1 MRKTLL
7 SILLCIAL
15 AFSLVCCGKTPAEG
29 GGNNASATDTEGNS
43 GASGGSAHNDFP
55 DTSKTDVIP
64 EPGEI
69 GHGSVPDITGP
80 GEEITFDGDNMT
92 FDSSMPVIL
101 SAKPSHTIKNSF
113 KTSYFASSPE
123 VYSKDLALFSFGLAV
138 ANSTKIEMKKFFD
151 GAIFDSQEYY
161 GYDSVP
167 TDNSIAYAIAHKSVG
182 DFNLIAVSVR
192 GFNYGREWA
201 DNFNVGSY
209 GHHKG
214 FSAQAVKINNALSA
228 YLTEYGF
235 NPSSNKFLITGY
247 SRGGAVA
254 NTLGSILNGSMTIE
268 GITDENAY
276 VYTFEAPKSVPSD
289 KQASKNI
296 HNIISSADFIT
307 HLTPDAYGLKRD
319 GVDHD
324 IFSENFADYV
334 AEFDDKLIIPEFYP
348 DPNNYPTAAELY
360 SWAFEQLLVDPV
372 NAGGTSIKTRADFYN
387 NLQPSLM
394 KIMAF
399 VMNLSGEET
408 ERLSAYMRDL
418 TNMFALMNAVYEQDG
433 IYNFFKTALETCQIN
448 YNYDEL
454 KSCSSSV
461 QALIAG
467 YDSSS
472 LAIVAFLS
480 MFNNIDHI
488 MAMHTPEV
496 IYPMLL
502 NY

>member
-1 MRKTLL
+1 MRKILL

-15 AFSLVCCGKTPAEG
+15 TLSLACCGKKNANG
-29 GGNNASATDTEGNS
+29 NGGNNSSATDADSGSTGSPNKDFPDNS
-43 GASGGSAHNDFP
+43 KPGDLINDKSEISGGSFP
-55 DTSKTDVIP
+55 DIIGP
-64 EPGEI
+64 GGEI
-69 GHGSVPDITGP
+69 VF
-80 GEEITFDGDNMT
+80 EGDNISFT
-92 FDSSMPVIL
+92 SSMPATL
-101 SAKPSHTIKNSF
+101 SANPSYTITNFF
-113 KTSYFASSPE
+113 KTSYFSAAPE
-123 VYSKDLALFSFGLAV
+123 VFSKDIALFSFGMSV
-138 ANSTKIEMKKFFD
+138 ANSTETEMKKFFD
-151 GAIFDSQEYY
+151 GALFDSQEYY
-161 GYDSVP
+161 GYDSAP

-209 GHHKG
+209 GHHQG
-214 FSAQAVKINNALSA
+214 FSAQAVKVNGSLSA
-228 YLTEYGF
+228 YLSDYGLS
-235 NPSSNKFLITGY
+235 PSSNKFLITGY

-254 NTLGSILNGSMTIE
+254 NTLGSILNGAMPID
-268 GITDENAY
+268 GVTDENAY
-276 VYTFEAPKSVPSD
+276 VYTFEAPKSVPIAKETSG
-289 KQASKNI
+289 NI
-296 HNIISSADFIT
+296 HNIVSSADFIT

-324 IFSENFADYV
+324 IFSENFVDHV
-334 AEFDDKLIIPEFYP
+334 AEFDDKLIIPEFYS
-348 DPNNYPTAAELY
+348 DPNNYPTAADLY

-399 VMNLSGEET
+399 LMNLSGEET
-408 ERLSAYMRDL
+408 YRLNAYMSDL

-433 IYNFFKTALETCQIN
+433 IYDFFKTALDACLIN
-448 YNYDEL
+448 YNDDEL
-454 KSCSSSV
+454 KSCATAV
-461 QALIAG
+461 QSLIAG